1 MIRIDHYVSFCKII
15 ELGSFSAAAE
25 VLGISQSAISQQMK
39 TLENLYG
46 SSLLHRSGSRVL
58 MTEDGEKLQEYA
70 LQILSLY
77 ERSMTIKKQKMD
89 VLSGRIAVGASSGPA
104 EFPVPI
110 IMGLFKKKFPGVK
123 LSLHVNDSSQVIED
137 VLKQKIEIG
146 FVGMEIKNRSLD
158 FKPFFRDQMIFV
170 VPSEHPFAEKKKITF
185 EEFLSCPLIIQQRG
199 AGITEFFL
207 KLLAKQD
214 IRLKDLNVIMELGLQ
229 DSTKAAVMGGF
240 GTAFISLLGG
250 IRELRSGDLVHVEIE
265 GLQMERPQYLCT
277 NRSVPLS
284 NIAVKFLEFAKSKR
298 ETIISDSLVAQ
309 KSR

>member
-1 MIRIDHYVSFCKII
+1 MIRLDHYISFCKIV

-25 VLGISQSAISQQMK
+25 VLRISQSAISQQMK

-46 SSLLHRSGSRVL
+46 SNMLHRSGSRVL

-77 ERSMTIKKQKMD
+77 ERSLAIKRQKKD
-89 VLSGRIAVGASSGPA
+89 ALSGRISVGASSGPA
-104 EFPVPI
+104 EFPVPT
-110 IMGLFKKKFPGVK
+110 IMGLFRQEFPKVEM
-123 LSLHVNDSSQVIED
+123 SLHVNDSSQVIED
-137 VLKQKIEIG
+137 VLKQKFEIG

-158 FKPFFRDQMIFV
+158 FKPFFNDQMIFV
-170 VPSEHPFAEKKKITF
+170 VPPDHPFAEKKKISF

-214 IRLKDLNVIMELGLQ
+214 IHLKDLNVIMELGLQ
-229 DSTKAAVMGGF
+229 DSTKAAVIEGF
-240 GTAFISLLGG
+240 GTAFISRLGG
-250 IRELRSGDLVHVEIE
+250 IRELKNGDLVHVEIE
-265 GLQMERPQYLCT
+265 GLEMERPQYLCT

-284 NIAVKFLEFAKSKR
+284 NISVQFLEFARNKRQKIITENLFSK
-298 ETIISDSLVAQ
+298 
-309 KSR
+309 